1 MKERSKMLT
10 KILAGHF
17 TEMPTDRELG
27 SDLATD
33 APKALTQALKSA
45 HGRLT
50 ALQAEASALPGDI
63 KAANHAGAT
72 EKLTALRERENAL
85 RVELRDAKLAVLD
98 AEKAIHEAELA
109 PLLAENTAT
118 MDAIAELESIVSA
131 LEVAKRRRTLISNQI
146 ANKRTVLNTITRNTE
161 FLSTMGGRSAQPTP
175 FHVQT
180 GTQTLTYL

>member
-27 SDLATD
+27 SDLAAD
-33 APKALTQALKSA
+33 APKALKEALEKA
-45 HGRLT
+45 HSKLAT
-50 ALQAEASALPGDI
+50 LQAEASALPEAI
-63 KAANHAGAT
+63 KAANHAGTT
-72 EKLTALRERENAL
+72 EKLAALRERENAL

-131 LEVAKRRRTLISNQI
+131 LEVAKRRRTLIGNQI
-146 ANKRTVLNTITRNTE
+146 ANKRNVLDTISRNTE
-161 FLSTMGGRSAQPTP
+161 FLSTMGGRPAQPTP

-180 GTQTLTYL
+180 GTQALTYL